1 MDLPLPSSIKNII
14 LCRTNNIP
22 IGATCDIADSII
34 SIASSFRKKSSG
46 TNVSVCGLILHDECW
61 SVNRVIINEVNEI
74 LKHQCSINGFAF
86 IFQDHGWTFTN
97 GSLDCSLF
105 CKDLL
110 YLIEQGNVKLAKST
124 SLTISS
130 WYNQINLSLLLIAT
144 HHIVILPDK
153 KFNLTFLFHWMS
165 STFHCYLIS
174 FNLFCLTLVNQ
185 ICININLLVM
195 WMLLVSI

>member
-22 IGATCDIADSII
+22 IGATCDIADCII
-34 SIASSFRKKSSG
+34 SIASIFRKKSSG
-46 TNVSVCGLILHDECW
+46 INVSVCGLILHDERW

-130 WYNQINLSLLLIAT
+130 
-144 HHIVILPDK
+144 
-153 KFNLTFLFHWMS
+153 
-165 STFHCYLIS
+165 
-174 FNLFCLTLVNQ
+174 
-185 ICININLLVM
+185 
-195 WMLLVSI
+195 